1 MLGETSCFCCT
12 GRLQETRP
20 VLSKLRN
27 LVVWNKFKAVG
38 PWELCASL
46 SALGP
51 RMLSQSSLSYLLWK
65 HMKTKISH
73 MEKVYQATKHFVGP
87 GEGGGKY
94 ADFQQLNN
102 FVG

>member
-1 MLGETSCFCCT
+1 M
-12 GRLQETRP
+12 
-20 VLSKLRN
+20 VLTHE
-27 LVVWNKFKAVG
+27 FKGVG

-73 MEKVYQATKHFVGP
+73 TAKVYHATEHFVEP
-87 GEGGGKY
+87 GEERGKC
-94 ADFQQLNN
+94 ADFQQLTN